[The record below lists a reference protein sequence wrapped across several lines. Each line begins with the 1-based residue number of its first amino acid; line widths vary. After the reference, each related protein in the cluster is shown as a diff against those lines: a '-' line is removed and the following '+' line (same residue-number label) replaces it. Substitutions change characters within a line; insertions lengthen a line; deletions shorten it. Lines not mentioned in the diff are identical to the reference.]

1 MKTPSGKFIII
12 VSAAIATVSVVIFQ
26 GCANDLFCGKK
37 ICVNIG
43 IDENTFVEFR
53 DNNRNAFDCALAAL
67 GPDNYQIRYKAD
79 ANATPVEN
87 YQPTCHQST
96 SLKTDSITASEL
108 AKNEPIGDPN
118 ITKKV
123 RSNNIADIEKVLS
136 TLKSSP

>member
-43 IDENTFVEFR
+43 KDKDTFVEYR
-53 DNNRNAFDCALAAL
+53 DKNLFDCALEVL
-67 GPDNYQIRYKAD
+67 GPGNYEIRHK
-79 ANATPVEN
+79 ANASGTPVDN
-87 YQPTCHQST
+87 YQPTCHHST

-118 ITKKV
+118 VTKKIQ
-123 RSNNIADIEKVLS
+123 SNNIADIEKVLN
-136 TLKSSP
+136 TLKPSP